1 MFSITWTWDTLSLD
15 VNVLTL
21 WRPDQDWQS
30 WLRGAGPGPPTSEG
44 HVAALNVGQAGQ
56 DGGMADSASSLC
68 PAHSPGTLDLPS
80 HSCVY
85 QENAQYVFIFMYPNQ
100 ILPPTPLFEKLTP
113 WSWVTGLFI
122 LWLRGGVQGKE
133 PAPALTPEFDPICR
147 VLARPPTLST
157 YPIPLSHIPQST

>member
-1 MFSITWTWDTLSLD
+1 MFSITWTWDTMSLD

-56 DGGMADSASSLC
+56 DGGMADWQPVSCSQPRHTRPSL
-68 PAHSPGTLDLPS
+68 PFL
-80 HSCVY
+80 CVSRKCS
-85 QENAQYVFIFMYPNQ
+85 YVFKIYPHQ
-100 ILPPTPLFEKLTP
+100 ILPPIPLFEKLTP

-133 PAPALTPEFDPICR
+133 PALTPEFDPICR